1 MVWYNRGKFVILDAS
16 AAGVGEAPLA
26 LLLDVVKVAL
36 IEAGYTFNN
45 DHEQFDEITNE
56 GTATNYTTQ
65 GNALAT
71 KATTQDN
78 TGDRAEFDADDTVF
92 SSLGNGGNMTFTQIV
107 ILREQDAGATAAN
120 SELMAHSAVG
130 STTSNG
136 GDVTMVWNA
145 EGILQIT
152 A

>member
-26 LLLDVVKVAL
+26 LLLDIVKVAL
-36 IEAGYTFNN
+36 IEAAYTFDN
-45 DHEQFDEITNE
+45 DHEQFDEVTNE
-56 GTATNYTTQ
+56 GTATNYVTR
-65 GNALAT
+65 GNALGT

-78 TGDRAEFDADDTVF
+78 TGDRAEFDAADTVF

-107 ILREQDAGATAAN
+107 ILREQDAGPTAAN